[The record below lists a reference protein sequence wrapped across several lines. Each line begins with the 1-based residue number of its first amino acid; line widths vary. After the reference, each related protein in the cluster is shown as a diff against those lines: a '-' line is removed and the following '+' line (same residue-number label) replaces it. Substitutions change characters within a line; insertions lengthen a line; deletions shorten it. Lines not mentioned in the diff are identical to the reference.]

1 MEEKYHPKLL
11 EPKWQQIFEREGL
24 HRAGREPEK
33 KKFYVLEMFPY
44 PSGNLHMGHVRV
56 YVIGDLLAR
65 YYRMKGYDVFHP
77 MGFDSY
83 GLPAENA
90 AIRDKIHPRVRTIA
104 NIDNVRRQMKR
115 LGLSYDWQREVI
127 TSEPDYYRWN
137 QWFFLKMLERDLAY
151 RRKSLANWCT
161 GCKTTLAHEQVL
173 DGRCERCQSPV
184 VQRELP
190 DWALRIT
197 RYAEE
202 LLQDLDKLVHWPERV
217 VTMQRNWIGRSE
229 GCHLVFPIADGK
241 IEPLR
246 VFTTRADTIFG
257 ATYMV
262 LAPEHPAVMQLT
274 TNARRTAVEAF
285 VQRVS
290 RVDKAVRTD
299 AATEKEGAFTGSYA
313 TNPFTQ
319 ERIPIWIANFV
330 LADYGTGA
338 VMSVPAHDQR
348 DFEFAKKYKIPIRVV
363 IQPPP
368 KDGRILSAATLN
380 EAYVED
386 GVLVDSGP
394 HTGKTS
400 AQARA
405 DIGAQA
411 ARENLGGPTVN
422 YHLRDWGI
430 SRQRYWGTPIPI
442 THCERCGAVP
452 VPYEQ
457 LPVLLPP
464 DAPLTGTGE
473 APLAKVPEF
482 VNTTCPRCG
491 GPAKRDT
498 DTMDTFVDSSWYFAR
513 YLDSRETSA
522 PFQRA
527 SADRYLPVDIYVGG
541 PEHAVMHL
549 LYFRFWTKVMRDMGL
564 IGIDEPVDRLVTQ
577 GMVVRESYWCET
589 HGYRAPANL
598 SDFDSKEPRCVDCS
612 RPVTVRVEKMSK
624 TKLNGISPDSMFDQ
638 YGADTA
644 RLFCLFAAPPEID
657 INWSDASVAGC
668 FNFLRRV
675 WTLFVRHQE
684 RFALTRQFSGP
695 VDEGKL
701 SPEFVRLHRLV
712 HRTIQRVGRDIEHE
726 FQFNTGI
733 AALMELLNG
742 TKVLEEIQTT
752 GDMAPDDPSERERL
766 HLLGLTLRTLALL
779 LSPFAP
785 HIAEELW
792 ESLGLPGR
800 ACSQPWPE
808 FDKAATIEDQV
819 TIAVQVNGK
828 MRATVQV
835 ARDSAQEELERIAR
849 ADERVTKWL
858 EGKNIRRVIVVPNRL
873 VNIVAG

>member
-1 MEEKYHPKLL
+1 MEEKYHPKLI
-11 EPKWQQIFEREGL
+11 EPAWQQLWEEETL
-24 HRAGREPEK
+24 YQAGRELTK

-90 AIRDKIHPRVRTIA
+90 AIRDKIHPRVRTMA

-137 QWFFLKMLERDLAY
+137 QWFFLKMFERDLVY
-151 RRKSLANWCT
+151 RRKSLTNWCT
-161 GCKTTLAHEQVL
+161 GCKTTLAHEQVI
-173 DGRCERCQSPV
+173 DGHCERCQSLV
-184 VQRELP
+184 VQREIP

-202 LLQDLDKLVHWPERV
+202 LLADLDQLTHWPERV

-229 GCHLVFPIADGK
+229 GCHLVFPVVGGK
-241 IEPLR
+241 TEPLQ
-246 VFTTRADTIFG
+246 VFTTRADTIYG

-262 LAPEHPAVMQLT
+262 LAPEHPAVRRLT
-274 TNARRTAVEAF
+274 TDAQRVVVEEF

-299 AATEKEGAFTGSYA
+299 AATEKEGVWTGSLVV
-313 TNPFTQ
+313 NPFTH
-319 ERIPIWIANFV
+319 ERIPLWIANFV

-348 DFEFAKKYKIPIRVV
+348 DFDFAKKYNIPIRVV

-368 KDGRILSAATLN
+368 EDGRTLTTETLS
-380 EAYVED
+380 EAYVDD

-400 AQARA
+400 AQARS

-411 ARENLGGPTVN
+411 AEQHLGGPTVN

-442 THCERCGAVP
+442 LHCERCGVVP

-513 YLDSRETSA
+513 YLDPHETTV
-522 PFQRA
+522 PFRRS

-549 LYFRFWTKVMRDMGL
+549 LYFRFWTKVMRDLGL
-564 IGIDEPVDRLVTQ
+564 VGVDEPVDRLVTQ

-589 HGYRAPANL
+589 HGYRAPAGVNGL
-598 SDFDSKEPRCVDCS
+598 DSKEPTCTECGR
-612 RPVTVRVEKMSK
+612 TVMVRIEKMSK
-624 TKLNGISPDSMFDQ
+624 TKLNGVSPDSMFDR

-644 RLFCLFAAPPEID
+644 RLFCLFAAPPEVD
-657 INWSDASVAGC
+657 INWSDAGVAGC

-675 WTLFVRHQE
+675 WTLFARHQE
-684 RFALTRQFSGP
+684 RFALMRNLTGP
-695 VDEGKL
+695 INEDVL
-701 SPEFVRLHRLV
+701 SPEFVGLHRLI

-726 FQFNTGI
+726 FQFNTAI

-742 TKVLEEIQTT
+742 TKILDAIS
-752 GDMAPDDPSERERL
+752 APGAPAVNNPVGIEQVR
-766 HLLGLTLRTLALL
+766 LLGFTLRTLTLL

-785 HIAEELW
+785 HMAEELW
-792 ESLGLPGR
+792 KVLGLPGR

-808 FDKAATIEDQV
+808 FIQAATIEDQV

-828 MRATVQV
+828 VRATLQA
-835 ARDSAQEELERIAR
+835 ARDSTQEDLERLAR
-849 ADERVTKWL
+849 TDERVAKWL
-858 EGKNIRRVIVVPNRL
+858 AGKNIRRVIVVPNRL
-873 VNIVAG
+873 VNIVVG